1 MNKPKVI
8 FFGNGELATAV
19 YGTLKDH
26 IELVFWAKKKED
38 LDEVEK
44 IVAGSEQKVYA
55 ILASFGVLIPKRILD
70 LFEPE
75 GILNIHPSLLPD
87 SRGPS
92 PIETAILRG
101 DTEFGVSVMKLAS
114 KMDAGPIYHQEK
126 KLYNK
131 FVQKSEIYN
140 SLGKAGAE
148 WLAANLMDLP
158 EPVSQN
164 EKMATY
170 CQKLDTSMAV
180 LRPLEQTAEEMLD
193 QVRAFAGFPKSR
205 TKIKGV
211 DCIILK
217 AHISNEPEEIRGH
230 KELSIEGKD
239 GLYLVID
246 ELQPA
251 GRKVMGAD
259 AFVNG
264 YLR

>member
-8 FFGNGELATAV
+8 FFGNGPLATAV
-19 YGTLKDH
+19 YGGLKDH
-26 IELVFWAKKKED
+26 IELLFWAKKKED

-44 IVAGSEQKVYA
+44 IKSGSEQKIYA

-87 SRGPS
+87 LRGPS

-114 KMDAGPIYHQEK
+114 KMDAGPIYHREK
-126 KLYNK
+126 KSYNK
-131 FVQKSEIYN
+131 FVQKSEIYE
-140 SLGKAGAE
+140 SLGRAGAE
-148 WLAANLMDLP
+148 WLVANLTDLP
-158 EPVSQN
+158 EPVLQN

-170 CQKLDTSMAV
+170 CQKLDTSMAI
-180 LRPLEQTAEEMLD
+180 LRPMEQTAEEMMD
-193 QVRAFAGFPKSR
+193 QVRAFAGFPKTRIEIS
-205 TKIKGV
+205 GV
-211 DCIILK
+211 DCIVLG

-230 KELSIEGKD
+230 KELSLKGKD
-239 GLYLVID
+239 GFYLVID

-251 GRKVMGAD
+251 GRKIMGAD

>member
-1 MNKPKVI
+1 M
-8 FFGNGELATAV
+8 
-19 YGTLKDH
+19 
-26 IELVFWAKKKED
+26 FWAKKKED

-44 IVAGSEQKVYA
+44 IVASSEQKVYA

-87 SRGPS
+87 LRGPS

-170 CQKLDTSMAV
+170 CQKLNTSMAV